1 MNPTRLTNSVGWA
14 VICFLVL
21 PIAIVFPVSLTDK
34 RYLSL
39 PEDGVSLK
47 HYANLF
53 GSAEWLGS
61 STIDALFAS
70 LG

>member
-1 MNPTRLTNSVGWA
+1 MEGAIRPAGPTRSLGWA

-21 PIAIVFPVSLTDK
+21 PITIVFPVSLTDR

-39 PEDGVSLK
+39 PQDAFSFE

-53 GSAEWLGS
+53 GSQ
-61 STIDALFAS
+61 T
-70 LG
+70 